1 MRLSVFRN
9 LVLMINWWEYLLIL
23 KGLYLIVQ
31 ENTRIAKY
39 KTKML
44 IQKNLVMLKFF
55 NYFMKNNTL
64 VRKSSFIIHSIVQ
77 TYLLIKM
84 V

>member
-31 ENTRIAKY
+31 ENARIAKY

-44 IQKNLVMLKFF
+44 IQKN
-55 NYFMKNNTL
+55 
-64 VRKSSFIIHSIVQ
+64 
-77 TYLLIKM
+77 
-84 V
+84 